1 MARTPITRSSVSLV
15 PMLGAGWYFPIA
27 YEDPLDRATKGYA
40 KLAMAADEL
49 SVRQS
54 IEIIL
59 STSKGERV
67 MRPDFGCDLN
77 KLLFAPNNGA
87 TQALAEFE
95 VTEALRTWEPRI
107 EVLDVS
113 VRAGGDNGEQL
124 LIDIDYRVRS
134 TDNRF
139 NLVYPFYLDRALT

>member
-1 MARTPITRSSVSLV
+1 MARTPITLSSVSLV

-27 YEDPLDRATKGYA
+27 YEGLDRATKGYA
-40 KLAMAADEL
+40 KLALATDEL

-87 TQALAEFE
+87 TRALAEFE

-113 VRAGGDNGEQL
+113 VQAGGENGEQL

-139 NLVYPFYLDRALT
+139 NLVYPFYLDRAFT

>member
-1 MARTPITRSSVSLV
+1 MTSRTSSSGSTPT
-15 PMLGAGWYFPIA
+15 PMLGAGWHFPIVQVGPVA
-27 YEDPLDRATKGYA
+27 DGKRGSPTF
-40 KLAMAADEL
+40 AMAADEM

-77 KLLFAPNNGA
+77 RLLFQPNNST
-87 TQALAEFE
+87 TQALAKFE
-95 VTEALRTWEPRI
+95 VREALQTWEPRI
-107 EVLDVS
+107 DVLDVS
-113 VRAGGDNGEQL
+113 VQAEGTNGERL
-124 LIDIDYRVRS
+124 LIDISYRVRS

-139 NLVYPFYLDRALT
+139 NLVYPFYLYRAPV